1 MQEDDELRK
10 KRILNVI
17 YKEQYRLKLGV
28 VYLICTGFNIFALA
42 IFYLVHKGGL
52 ALDFTAL
59 IYLATITIY
68 YKFLFG
74 LTRDGRHFDSFALK
88 FLSELNAR
96 IDKKL
101 RENLKSNS
109 AIKLTKQEDENF

>member
-28 VYLICTGFNIFALA
+28 VYLVCTGFNILALL
-42 IFYLVHKGGL
+42 IFYLIHKSGL
-52 ALDFTAL
+52 AFDFTAL
-59 IYLATITIY
+59 IYMATITIY
-68 YKFLFG
+68 YKFVFN
-74 LTRDGRHFDSFALK
+74 LTRDGRYFDSFMLK
-88 FLSELNAR
+88 FLSELSAKT
-96 IDKKL
+96 DKKL
-101 RENLKSNS
+101 RENLTSNS

>member
-28 VYLICTGFNIFALA
+28 IYLICTKFNLLALA
-42 IFYLVHKGGL
+42 TFYLVHKGGL
-52 ALDFTAL
+52 AFDFAAL
-59 IYLATITIY
+59 LYLSTITIY
-68 YKFLFG
+68 YKFVFG
-74 LTRDGRHFDSFALK
+74 LTRDGRHFDSFVLK

-96 IDKKL
+96 IDRRL
-101 RENLKSNS
+101 RENLKLNS
-109 AIKLTKQEDENF
+109 ASKLTKQEDENF